1 MVIIQHYY
9 SILYHNNVNMKE
21 ISKYIKKF
29 INKEFL
35 CKNKKY
41 WESQIPKF
49 SETSLKMIGN
59 ILNDIKEGDNYWDLN
74 NRYIKESDLD
84 FEKDGL
90 PKGYSY
96 NYIIPEIRDILETRR
111 KIGKQ
116 FVFNIGHQ
124 EVFLFIIYPFSEDDP
139 VEKVSKKKMDLF
151 LKDCLHKVFLWLF
164 VANKQRHS
172 ECSQKLHIYL
182 YLSEL
187 FKLLPENG
195 DVFDME
201 HANTAFTT
209 SCNPD
214 TTIHL
219 FREEE
224 WFKVFIHESFHCL
237 GFDFSSSNTLC
248 EMSKR
253 QITDVFSVKS
263 DVNFFETYCEMSAEF
278 LNIIFYEYFKNKN
291 QDILLFI
298 ENIRN
303 GILYE
308 KIFSCFQ
315 CVKVLNFLKIKYKQL
330 YSKDKTSKQIVED
343 NYKEKTNIL
352 SYFVLKSIYMVH
364 IDDFLKWITDNN
376 FGSFN
381 FSETSENLD
390 SFMKIIFDNIDNP
403 LFLRNIEIM
412 ELWFSKR
419 TNKNCLEDK
428 TLRMTLFEM

>member
-1 MVIIQHYY
+1 
-9 SILYHNNVNMKE
+9 
-21 ISKYIKKF
+21 
-29 INKEFL
+29 
-35 CKNKKY
+35 
-41 WESQIPKF
+41 
-49 SETSLKMIGN
+49 
-59 ILNDIKEGDNYWDLN
+59 
-74 NRYIKESDLD
+74 
-84 FEKDGL
+84 
-90 PKGYSY
+90 
-96 NYIIPEIRDILETRR
+96 
-111 KIGKQ
+111 
-116 FVFNIGHQ
+116 
-124 EVFLFIIYPFSEDDP
+124 
-139 VEKVSKKKMDLF
+139 
-151 LKDCLHKVFLWLF
+151 
-164 VANKQRHS
+164 
-172 ECSQKLHIYL
+172 
-182 YLSEL
+182 
-187 FKLLPENG
+187 
-195 DVFDME
+195 
-201 HANTAFTT
+201 
-209 SCNPD
+209 
-214 TTIHL
+214 
-219 FREEE
+219 
-224 WFKVFIHESFHCL
+224 
-237 GFDFSSSNTLC
+237 
-248 EMSKR
+248 
-253 QITDVFSVKS
+253 
-263 DVNFFETYCEMSAEF
+263 MSAEF

-419 TNKNCLEDK
+419 TNKNCIEDK
-428 TLRMTLFEM
+428 TLRMTFLEI